1 MSVEPRGRFG
11 LDGNARLRVV
21 KIQLEIGHLT
31 IENFEAKDDYKS
43 AKSFKGPQGAQIVTS
58 MLSKN
63 GAVIC

>member
-1 MSVEPRGRFG
+1 MEM
-11 LDGNARLRVV
+11 LDYKSV

-43 AKSFKGPQGAQIVTS
+43 AKSNKAPQGAQIVTS

>member
-11 LDGNARLRVV
+11 LDGNVRLLVV

-31 IENFEAKDDYKS
+31 IENFEAKDDSKS
-43 AKSFKGPQGAQIVTS
+43 SKSFKAPQGAQIETS

-63 GAVIC
+63 LAVFC

>member
-43 AKSFKGPQGAQIVTS
+43 AKSFKAPQGAQIVTS

-63 GAVIC
+63 GAVFC